1 MKSLLITE
9 EEKSRILGMHKL
21 ATSNHY
27 LNEQTSL
34 SANTVAELWRQVVS
48 KVGDS
53 KWSKIFESTP
63 EKAGQAFIG
72 DNKGKKIAVGKT
84 GANFGFTVKPVN
96 GYPETEEEKKLSDV
110 VKSLVNTID
119 QSKNQWYLDNP
130 EYAQEM
136 LYPYEFKYYP
146 LVASDV
152 DKVVELINKLIPIL
166 NL

>member
-9 EEKSRILGMHKL
+9 EEKSRILGMHKSE
-21 ATSNHY
+21 TSRHY

-72 DNKGKKIAVGKT
+72 DPKGKIIRVGKSA
-84 GANFGFTVKPVN
+84 GGFGFSVTLGIPEVKTD
-96 GYPETEEEKKLSDV
+96 EDKKLSDDI
-110 VKSLVNTID
+110 KGEVNKLD

-130 EYAQEM
+130 EYAQQM
-136 LYPYEFKYYP
+136 LYPDKFIYYP
-146 LVASDV
+146 LVVSDV
-152 DKVVELINKLIPIL
+152 DKVVEVINKLIPIL

>member
-9 EEKSRILGMHKL
+9 EEKIRILGMHKSE
-21 ATSNHY
+21 TSRHY

-53 KWSKIFESTP
+53 KWTRIIESTP

-72 DNKGKKIAVGKT
+72 DNKGKYIAVGKT

-96 GYPETEEEKKLSDV
+96 GYAETEEDKKLSDV

-119 QSKNQWYLDNP
+119 QSKNQWYWDDP
-130 EYAQEM
+130 EY
-136 LYPYEFKYYP
+136 PYDFKYYP

>member
-96 GYPETEEEKKLSDV
+96 GYPETEEDKKLSDV

-119 QSKNQWYLDNP
+119 QSKDKWSSGDPKYD
-130 EYAQEM
+130 M
-136 LYPYEFKYYP
+136 YPYEFKYYP